1 MFDALSDKFE
11 KVLKKLRGQGVLTEQ
26 NITDALKDVRFA
38 LLEADVNFKIVK
50 EFIERVRQKAIGQ
63 EVLQSLTPGHQVV
76 KIVWDE
82 LSDMMGRERSGLAL
96 NAHPPTVVM
105 MVGLQGAGKTTTC
118 GKLARLFKQQGKRV
132 LLVAA
137 DPRRPAAG
145 EQLSA
150 LGRDLGI
157 DVYRADQVLLVAA
170 DPRRPA
176 AGEQLSALGRDL
188 GIDVYRA
195 DQAQASQ
202 SDVVRICQAGVEQGR
217 EQGFDLVVLDTGG
230 RLHIDDE
237 LMGELVAVKA
247 AVAPQEVLLVA
258 DAMTGQD
265 AVTMAGQFDQKI
277 GVTGIILTKVEG
289 DARGGAVLS
298 IRAVTGKPIKFLGVG
313 EKLDALEP
321 FHPDRMASRILGM
334 GDVLSLIE
342 KAQESIS
349 REQAEAAQQRL
360 TSNTF
365 TLEDFRAQLGQM
377 GRLGSLDQIL
387 GMLPGGQKL
396 KSAIEGDKP
405 EREMGRVAAMID
417 SMTKRERRDHT
428 IINGSRKKRI
438 ARGSG
443 VTVQDVNR
451 LIKQF
456 LSAKKLAKAMTGAGG
471 RRHLAQLMR
480 SM

>member
-1 MFDALSDKFE
+1 MFDALSNKFE
-11 KVLKKLRGQGVLTEQ
+11 TILKKLRGQGVLTEQ
-26 NITDALKDVRFA
+26 NIADVLKDVRLA

-50 EFIERVRQKAIGQ
+50 EFIERVRQKAVGQ
-63 EVLQSLTPGHQVV
+63 DVLQSLTPGHHVV
-76 KIVWDE
+76 KIVMEE
-82 LSDMMGRERSGLAL
+82 LTGMMGGERSGLAL
-96 NAHPPTVVM
+96 HSKPPTVVM

-118 GKLARLFKQQGKRV
+118 GKLARLFKDQGKRV

-150 LGRDLGI
+150 LGRDLSI
-157 DVYRADQVLLVAA
+157 EVF
-170 DPRRPA
+170 
-176 AGEQLSALGRDL
+176 
-188 GIDVYRA
+188 RA
-195 DQAQASQ
+195 DQAQASR
-202 SDVVRICQAGVEQGR
+202 SDVVRLCQAGVEQARDKGV
-217 EQGFDLVVLDTGG
+217 DLVVLDTGG
-230 RLHIDDE
+230 RLHIDED

-247 AVAPQEVLLVA
+247 AVDPHEVLLVA

-265 AVTMAGQFDQKI
+265 AVTMASQFDQRV

-298 IRAVTGKPIKFLGVG
+298 IRAVTGKPIKFLGIG
-313 EKLDALEP
+313 EKMDALEP

-342 KAQESIS
+342 KAQASIS
-349 REQAEAAQQRL
+349 REQAEEAQKRL
-360 TSNTF
+360 TNNVF

-387 GMLPGGQKL
+387 GLLPGGQKL
-396 KSAIEGDKP
+396 KGMIEGEKP
-405 EREMGRVAAMID
+405 EREMNRVAAIID

-443 VTVQDVNR
+443 TSVQEVNR

-471 RRHLAQLMR
+471 RRQLAQLMR

>member
-1 MFDALSDKFE
+1 MLDALSDKFE
-11 KVLKKLRGQGVLTEQ
+11 KILKKLRGQGVLTEQ
-26 NITDALKDVRFA
+26 NITEALKDVRFA

-50 EFIERVRQKAIGQ
+50 EFIERVRQKAVGQ

-76 KIVWDE
+76 KVVWDE
-82 LSDMMGRERSGLAL
+82 LRAMMGNERAGLAL
-96 NAHPPTVVM
+96 SSQPPTILM
-105 MVGLQGAGKTTTC
+105 MVGLQGAGKTTAS
-118 GKLARLFKQQGKRV
+118 GKLARLFKNQGKRV

-137 DPRRPAAG
+137 DPRRPAAC

-150 LGRDLGI
+150 LGRDLG
-157 DVYRADQVLLVAA
+157 VEVHRADHV
-170 DPRRPA
+170 
-176 AGEQLSALGRDL
+176 
-188 GIDVYRA
+188 
-195 DQAQASQ
+195 QASQ
-202 SDVVRICQAGVEQGR
+202 ADVVHICRTGVERGR
-217 EQGFDLVVLDTGG
+217 DQGFDLIILDTGG

-237 LMGELVAVKA
+237 LMNELVAVKT
-247 AVAPQEVLLVA
+247 AVSPHEVLLVA

-265 AVTMAGQFDQKI
+265 AVTMAGQFDQKV
-277 GVTGIILTKVEG
+277 GLTGIILTKVEG

-298 IRAVTGKPIKFLGVG
+298 IRAATGKPIKFLGVG

-342 KAQESIS
+342 KAQESIT
-349 REQAEAAQQRL
+349 REQVEEAQKRL

-365 TLEDFRAQLGQM
+365 TLEDFRTQLGQM
-377 GRLGSLDQIL
+377 NCMGSFEQIL

-396 KSAIEGDKP
+396 KQAIEGDKP
-405 EREMGRVAAMID
+405 EREIGRVVAVID
-417 SMTKRERRDHT
+417 SMTPRERRDHT

-443 VTVQDVNR
+443 TTVQDVNR

-471 RRHLAQLMR
+471 RRQLAQLMR
-480 SM
+480 SR

>member
-1 MFDALSDKFE
+1 MLDQLSEKFE
-11 KVLKKLRGQGVLTEQ
+11 QILKKLRGTGVLTEE
-26 NITDALKDVRFA
+26 NIAEALKEVRLA

-50 EFIERVRQKAIGQ
+50 EFIERVREKAVGQ

-82 LSDMMGRERSGLAL
+82 LRAMMGTERAGLAL
-96 NAHPPTVVM
+96 STAPPTVVM

-118 GKLARLFKQQGKRV
+118 GKLAKLFKQQGKRV

-145 EQLSA
+145 DQLAS
-150 LGRDLGI
+150 LGRDLGV
-157 DVYRADQVLLVAA
+157 DVHRLDQE
-170 DPRRPA
+170 
-176 AGEQLSALGRDL
+176 G
-188 GIDVYRA
+188 
-195 DQAQASQ
+195 ASKA
-202 SDVVRICQAGVEQGR
+202 DVVRICRAGVERGR

-237 LMGELVAVKA
+237 LMGELVAVKS
-247 AVAPQEVLLVA
+247 AVQPQEVLLVA

-265 AVTMAGQFDQKI
+265 AVTMASQFDQRV
-277 GVTGIILTKVEG
+277 GLTGIILTKVEG
-289 DARGGAVLS
+289 DARGGALLS

-313 EKLDALEP
+313 EKLDALEL

-342 KAQESIS
+342 KAQETFT
-349 REQAEAAQQRL
+349 REQAEEAQKKL

-365 TLEDFRAQLGQM
+365 TLEDFRAQLGQVNK
-377 GRLGSLDQIL
+377 LGSLDQIL

-396 KSAIEGDKP
+396 KGAMDGQMP
-405 EREMGRVAAMID
+405 EREMKRVMAMID
-417 SMTKRERRDHT
+417 SMTARERRDHT
-428 IINGSRKKRI
+428 VINGSRKKRI

-443 VTVQDVNR
+443 TNVVEVNR

-456 LSAKKLAKAMTGAGG
+456 LSARKIAKVMTGVGG
-471 RRHLAQLMR
+471 RRQLAQLLR

>member
-1 MFDALSDKFE
+1 MLDALSDKFE
-11 KVLKKLRGQGVLTEQ
+11 KILKKLRGQGVLTEQ
-26 NITDALKDVRFA
+26 NITEALKDVRFA

-50 EFIERVRQKAIGQ
+50 EFIDRVRQKAVGQ

-76 KIVWDE
+76 KVVWDE
-82 LSDMMGRERSGLAL
+82 LKGMMGHERAGLAL
-96 NAHPPTVVM
+96 SSKPPTILM
-105 MVGLQGAGKTTTC
+105 MVGLQGAGKTTAS
-118 GKLARLFKQQGKRV
+118 GKLARLFKNQGKRV

-145 EQLSA
+145 DQLSA
-150 LGRDLGI
+150 LGRDLG
-157 DVYRADQVLLVAA
+157 VEVHRADH
-170 DPRRPA
+170 
-176 AGEQLSALGRDL
+176 
-188 GIDVYRA
+188 
-195 DQAQASQ
+195 AQASQ
-202 SDVVRICQAGVEQGR
+202 SDVVSICRAGVERGR
-217 EQGFDLVVLDTGG
+217 DQGFDLIILDTGG

-237 LMGELVAVKA
+237 LMDELVGVKTAVS
-247 AVAPQEVLLVA
+247 PHEVLLVA

-265 AVTMAGQFDQKI
+265 AVTMAGQFDQKV
-277 GVTGIILTKVEG
+277 GLTGIILTKVEG

-298 IRAVTGKPIKFLGVG
+298 IRAATGKPIKFLGVG

-342 KAQESIS
+342 KAQESIT
-349 REQAEAAQQRL
+349 REQAEEAQKRL

-365 TLEDFRAQLGQM
+365 TLEDFRTQLGQM
-377 GRLGSLDQIL
+377 NRMGSFEQIL

-396 KSAIEGDKP
+396 KQTIEGDKP
-405 EREMGRVAAMID
+405 EREIGRVIAVID
-417 SMTKRERRDHT
+417 SMTPRERRDHT
-428 IINGSRKKRI
+428 IINGNRKKRI

-443 VTVQDVNR
+443 TTVQEVNR

-471 RRHLAQLMR
+471 RRQLAQLMR
-480 SM
+480 SR

>member
-1 MFDALSDKFE
+1 MLDALSDKFE
-11 KVLKKLRGQGVLTEQ
+11 KVLRKLRGQGVLTEQ
-26 NITDALKDVRFA
+26 NIAEALKEVRFA

-50 EFIERVRQKAIGQ
+50 EFIERVRQKAVGQ
-63 EVLQSLTPGHQVV
+63 EVMQSLTPGHHVV
-76 KIVWDE
+76 KIVWEE
-82 LSDMMGRERSGLAL
+82 LSEMMGRERAGLAL
-96 NAHPPTVVM
+96 SSNPPTVVM

-118 GKLARLFKQQGKRV
+118 GKLARLFKNQGKRV

-145 EQLSA
+145 EQLSS

-157 DVYRADQVLLVAA
+157 EVYRADQT
-170 DPRRPA
+170 R
-176 AGEQLSALGRDL
+176 
-188 GIDVYRA
+188 
-195 DQAQASQ
+195 ASQ
-202 SDVVRICQAGVEQGR
+202 ADVVRMCQAGVEQGR
-217 EQGFDLVVLDTGG
+217 AQGFDVVVLDTGG

-237 LMGELVAVKA
+237 LMGELVAVKE
-247 AVAPQEVLLVA
+247 AVAPHEVLLVA

-265 AVTMAGQFDQKI
+265 AVTMAGQFDQKVGLT
-277 GVTGIILTKVEG
+277 GVVLTKVEG

-313 EKLDALEP
+313 EKLEALEV

-342 KAQESIS
+342 KAQETLS
-349 REQAEAAQQRL
+349 REQAEAAQKRL

-405 EREMGRVAAMID
+405 EREMGRVAAIID
-417 SMTKRERRDHT
+417 SMTIRERRDHT

-443 VTVQDVNR
+443 TSVQDVNR

-471 RRHLAQLMR
+471 RRQLAQLMR

>member
-1 MFDALSDKFE
+1 MLDALSEKFE
-11 KVLKKLRGQGVLTEQ
+11 KVLKKLRGTGVLTEQ
-26 NITDALKDVRFA
+26 NIADALKDVRLA
-38 LLEADVNFKIVK
+38 LLEADVHFKIVK
-50 EFIERVRQKAIGQ
+50 DFIERVREKAVGQ

-82 LSDMMGRERSGLAL
+82 LRMMMGGERAGLMLAS
-96 NAHPPTVVM
+96 APPTVVM

-118 GKLARLFKQQGKRV
+118 GKLGKLFKQQGKRV

-145 EQLSA
+145 DQLAS

-157 DVYRADQVLLVAA
+157 DVHRV
-170 DPRRPA
+170 
-176 AGEQLSALGRDL
+176 
-188 GIDVYRA
+188 
-195 DQAQASQ
+195 DQADASQ
-202 SDVVRICQAGVEQGR
+202 SDVVRICQAGVERGR
-217 EQGFDLVVLDTGG
+217 DQGFDVVILDTGG
-230 RLHIDDE
+230 RLHIDGE

-247 AVAPQEVLLVA
+247 AVKPHDVLLIA

-265 AVTMAGQFDQKI
+265 AVTMASQFDQQVGLT
-277 GVTGIILTKVEG
+277 GVILTKVEG

-313 EKLDALEP
+313 EKLDALEL

-342 KAQESIS
+342 KAQETFSK
-349 REQAEAAQQRL
+349 EQAEEAQRRL
-360 TSNTF
+360 TSNSF
-365 TLEDFRAQLGQM
+365 TLEDFRAQLAQVNK
-377 GRLGSLDQIL
+377 LGSLDQIL

-396 KSAIEGDKP
+396 KGVMDGQVP
-405 EREMGRVAAMID
+405 EREMKRVVAMID
-417 SMTKRERRDHT
+417 SMTSKERRDHT
-428 IINGSRKKRI
+428 LLNGSRKKRI

-443 VTVQDVNR
+443 TDVMEVNR

-456 LSAKKLAKAMTGAGG
+456 LSARKIAKAMSGAGG
-471 RRHLAQLMR
+471 RRQLAQLLR

>member
-1 MFDALSDKFE
+1 MLDQLSEKFE
-11 KVLKKLRGQGVLTEQ
+11 KILKKLRGTGVLTEE
-26 NITDALKDVRFA
+26 NIAEALKEVRLA

-50 EFIERVRQKAIGQ
+50 DFIERVREKALGQ
-63 EVLQSLTPGHQVV
+63 EVLKSLTPGHQVV
-76 KIVWDE
+76 KVVWDE
-82 LSDMMGRERSGLAL
+82 LRDMMGGERAGLSLSSA
-96 NAHPPTVVM
+96 PPTIVM

-118 GKLARLFKQQGKRV
+118 GKLAKFFKGQGKRV
-132 LLVAA
+132 LMVAA

-145 EQLSA
+145 DQLAS

-157 DVYRADQVLLVAA
+157 DVQRWDHADAK
-170 DPRRPA
+170 
-176 AGEQLSALGRDL
+176 
-188 GIDVYRA
+188 
-195 DQAQASQ
+195 QA
-202 SDVVRICQAGVEQGR
+202 DVVRICQAGVDRGR

-230 RLHIDDE
+230 RLHIDEE
-237 LMGELVAVKA
+237 LMGELAAVKS
-247 AVAPQEVLLVA
+247 AVQPNEVLLVA

-265 AVTMAGQFDQKI
+265 AVTMAGQFDRQVGLT
-277 GVTGIILTKVEG
+277 GVILTKVEG

-313 EKLDALEP
+313 EKLDALEI

-342 KAQESIS
+342 KAQESFT
-349 REQAEAAQQRL
+349 REQAEEAQKRL

-377 GRLGSLDQIL
+377 NKLGSLDQIL

-396 KSAIEGDKP
+396 KGAMDGEVP
-405 EREMGRVAAMID
+405 EREMRRVVAIID
-417 SMTKRERRDHT
+417 SMTARERRDHT

-443 VTVQDVNR
+443 TNVMEVNR

-456 LSAKKLAKAMTGAGG
+456 LSARKIAKAMAGAGG
-471 RRHLAQLMR
+471 RRQLAQLLR

>member
-1 MFDALSDKFE
+1 MLDSLSEKFE
-11 KVLKKLRGQGVLTEQ
+11 RILKKLRGSGVLTEQ
-26 NITDALKDVRFA
+26 NVAEALKEVRLA

-50 EFIERVRQKAIGQ
+50 DFLERVRVRALGQ

-82 LSDMMGRERSGLAL
+82 LREMMGQERAGLAL
-96 NAHPPTVVM
+96 VSNPPTVVM

-118 GKLARLFKQQGKRV
+118 GKLARLFKGQGRRV

-145 EQLSA
+145 DQLAS
-150 LGRDLGI
+150 LGRDLQI
-157 DVYRADQVLLVAA
+157 DVHRFEQV
-170 DPRRPA
+170 R
-176 AGEQLSALGRDL
+176 
-188 GIDVYRA
+188 
-195 DQAQASQ
+195 ASQ
-202 SDVVRICQAGVEQGR
+202 ADVVRICQAGVERGR
-217 EQGFDLVVLDTGG
+217 EQGYDLVVLDTGG

-237 LMGELVAVKA
+237 LMGELVAVKD
-247 AVAPQEVLLVA
+247 AVHPHEVLLVA

-265 AVTMAGQFDQKI
+265 AVTMATQFDQRV
-277 GVTGIILTKVEG
+277 GLTGIILTKVEG

-298 IRAVTGKPIKFLGVG
+298 IRAATGKPIKFLGLG

-342 KAQESIS
+342 KAQETFT
-349 REQAEAAQQRL
+349 REQAETAQKRL

-365 TLEDFRAQLGQM
+365 TLEDFRDQLGQVN
-377 GRLGSLDQIL
+377 RLGSLDQIL
-387 GMLPGGQKL
+387 ELLPGGQKL
-396 KSAIEGDKP
+396 KGAMAGQLP
-405 EREMGRVAAMID
+405 EREMKRVAAMID
-417 SMTKRERRDHT
+417 SMTPRERRDHT

-443 VTVQDVNR
+443 TSVPEVNR

-456 LSAKKLAKAMTGAGG
+456 LGARKMAKAMAGAGG
-471 RRHLAQLMR
+471 RRQLAQLLR

>member
-1 MFDALSDKFE
+1 MLDALSDKFE
-11 KVLKKLRGQGVLTEQ
+11 KILKKLRGQGVLTEQ
-26 NITDALKDVRFA
+26 NITEALKDVRFA

-50 EFIERVRQKAIGQ
+50 EFIDRVRQKAVGQ

-76 KIVWDE
+76 KVVWDE
-82 LSDMMGRERSGLAL
+82 LRAMMGHERAGLAL
-96 NAHPPTVVM
+96 SSMPPTILM
-105 MVGLQGAGKTTTC
+105 MVGLQGAGKTTASA
-118 GKLARLFKQQGKRV
+118 KLARLFKNQGKRV

-150 LGRDLGI
+150 LGRDLG
-157 DVYRADQVLLVAA
+157 VEVHRADH
-170 DPRRPA
+170 
-176 AGEQLSALGRDL
+176 
-188 GIDVYRA
+188 I
-195 DQAQASQ
+195 QASQ
-202 SDVVRICQAGVEQGR
+202 TDVVRICRAGVERGR
-217 EQGFDLVVLDTGG
+217 DQGFDLIILDTGG
-230 RLHIDDE
+230 RLHIDNELMDE
-237 LMGELVAVKA
+237 LAAVKT
-247 AVAPQEVLLVA
+247 AVSPHEVLLVA

-265 AVTMAGQFDQKI
+265 AVTMAGQFDQKV
-277 GVTGIILTKVEG
+277 GVTGVILTKVEG

-298 IRAVTGKPIKFLGVG
+298 IRAATGKPIKFLGVG

-342 KAQESIS
+342 KAQESIT
-349 REQAEAAQQRL
+349 REQAEEAQKRL

-365 TLEDFRAQLGQM
+365 TLEDFRTQLGQM
-377 GRLGSLDQIL
+377 SRMGSFEQIL

-396 KSAIEGDKP
+396 KHAMEGDKP
-405 EREMGRVAAMID
+405 EREIGRVVAVID
-417 SMTKRERRDHT
+417 SMTPRERRDHT

-443 VTVQDVNR
+443 TTVQDVNR

-471 RRHLAQLMR
+471 RRQLAQLMR

>member
-1 MFDALSDKFE
+1 MLDALSDKFE
-11 KVLKKLRGQGVLTEQ
+11 KILKKLRGQGVLSEE
-26 NITDALKDVRFA
+26 NIAEALKEVRLA

-63 EVLQSLTPGHQVV
+63 AVLQSLTPGHQVV
-76 KIVWDE
+76 KVVWDE
-82 LSDMMGRERSGLAL
+82 LTDMMGRERAGLSL
-96 NAHPPTVVM
+96 SSQPPTLVM

-118 GKLARLFKQQGKRV
+118 GKLGRLFKGQGKRV

-157 DVYRADQVLLVAA
+157 DVHRH
-170 DPRRPA
+170 
-176 AGEQLSALGRDL
+176 
-188 GIDVYRA
+188 
-195 DQAQASQ
+195 DQAAATRA
-202 SDVVRICQAGVEQGR
+202 DVVRICVAGVTRGR
-217 EQGFDLVVLDTGG
+217 EQGFDLVVFDTGG

-237 LMGELVAVKA
+237 LMSELVAVKT
-247 AVAPQEVLLVA
+247 AVTPHEVLLVA

-265 AVTMAGQFDQKI
+265 AVTMASQFDQKVGI
-277 GVTGIILTKVEG
+277 SGVILTKVEG
-289 DARGGAVLS
+289 DARGGAILS
-298 IRAVTGKPIKFLGVG
+298 IRAVTGKPIKFLGMG
-313 EKLDALEP
+313 EKLDALEV

-342 KAQESIS
+342 KAQETFT
-349 REQAEAAQQRL
+349 REQAEEAQQRL
-360 TSNTF
+360 VSNTF

-377 GRLGSLDQIL
+377 NRLGSLDQIL

-396 KSAIEGDKP
+396 KSAIEGEKP
-405 EREMGRVAAMID
+405 EREMRRVAAIID
-417 SMTKRERRDHT
+417 SMTFPERRDHT
-428 IINGSRKKRI
+428 LLNGSRKKRI

-443 VTVQDVNR
+443 TSVQEVNR

-456 LSAKKLAKAMTGAGG
+456 LSARKLAKAMTGAGG
-471 RRHLAQLMR
+471 RRQLAQLLR

>member
-1 MFDALSDKFE
+1 MLDALSDKFE
-11 KVLKKLRGQGVLTEQ
+11 QILKKLRGQGVLSEQ
-26 NITDALKDVRFA
+26 NIAEALKEVRLA
-38 LLEADVNFKIVK
+38 LLEADVNFKVVK
-50 EFIERVRQKAIGQ
+50 DFIERVRQKAVGQ

-76 KIVWDE
+76 KVVWDE
-82 LSDMMGRERSGLAL
+82 LCDMMGRERAGLSL
-96 NAHPPTVVM
+96 QSQPPTVVM

-145 EQLSA
+145 DQLSA
-150 LGRDLGI
+150 LGRDLGVEVHRQ
-157 DVYRADQVLLVAA
+157 DR
-170 DPRRPA
+170 
-176 AGEQLSALGRDL
+176 
-188 GIDVYRA
+188 
-195 DQAQASQ
+195 AQATTG
-202 SDVVRICQAGVEQGR
+202 DVVHLCRAGVERAQ

-230 RLHIDDE
+230 RLHIDEE
-237 LMGELVAVKA
+237 LMAELVAVKSA
-247 AVAPQEVLLVA
+247 TAPHEVLLVA

-265 AVTMAGQFDQKI
+265 AVTMAGQFDQKVGLT
-277 GVTGIILTKVEG
+277 GVILTKVEG

-313 EKLDALEP
+313 EKLDALEV

-342 KAQESIS
+342 KAQETFS
-349 REQAEAAQQRL
+349 REQAEEAQRRL

-377 GRLGSLDQIL
+377 NRLGSLDQIL
-387 GMLPGGQKL
+387 GMLPGGQKI
-396 KSAIEGDKP
+396 KSALDGEKP
-405 EREMGRVAAMID
+405 EREMKRVAAIID
-417 SMTKRERRDHT
+417 SMTVRERRDHT
-428 IINGSRKKRI
+428 LINGSRKKRI

-443 VTVQDVNR
+443 TNVQDVNR

-456 LSAKKLAKAMTGAGG
+456 LSARKLAKAMTGAGG
-471 RRHLAQLMR
+471 RRQLAQLMR